1 MKKLQALHAEEYGRA
16 PDFVACAPGVVNLMG
31 EHTDYSDGFV
41 LQAALPLHAY
51 VAVSR
56 RDDVSLRF
64 YTADAGERKKTSVPN
79 LKYKREDRWANYL
92 KGVLAELEERG
103 ARLPGLE
110 FTISSNIP
118 QNIGLGSS
126 DALCMAA
133 AIAVCR
139 CLEIDLGA
147 QELID
152 VAYGAEARFIGLVKE
167 PTDVATSLL
176 AEKGKALFLDMRSL
190 EYRQIPLNLKNSTL
204 VLTNSHVPH
213 ISADDYIAER
223 RSECRQCV
231 EHLQSRHAGDSLRDY
246 TSGDLK
252 SGIGV
257 LPESLRRMCLHV
269 VEENVRVQE
278 AVELLPKGDLETF
291 GRLMGRSHESLRDS
305 YEVSCPELDWL
316 VKRAGEID
324 GVFGS
329 RLTGPGFGG
338 CTLSLISRDSLEDY
352 IERLGEYERIFGF
365 AAEAIPFE
373 VSDGAG
379 VLNHEN
385 SADKR

>member
-1 MKKLQALHAEEYGRA
+1 MKKLHAQHQEEYGRA
-16 PDFVACAPGVVNLMG
+16 PDFIACAPGVVNLMG

-41 LQAALPLHAY
+41 LQAALPMYAN
-51 VAVSR
+51 VAVSL

-64 YTADAGERKKTSVPN
+64 FTADAGERKKTSVPN
-79 LKYKREDRWANYL
+79 LKYKREDRWANYI

-103 ARLPGLE
+103 VRLPGLE
-110 FTISSNIP
+110 FSISSNIP

-126 DALCMAA
+126 DALCAAA

-139 CLEIDLGA
+139 VLDVKLDT

-152 VAYGAEARFIGLVKE
+152 VAYGAEARFIGLIKE

-176 AEKGKALFLDMRSL
+176 AEKGKALYLDMRSL
-190 EYRQIPLNLKNSTL
+190 EYRQIDINLKDATL

-223 RSECRQCV
+223 RDECRECV

-246 TSGDLK
+246 SSEDLK
-252 SGIGV
+252 SGIGL
-257 LPESLRRMCLHV
+257 LPESLRRLCLHV

-278 AVELLPKGDLETF
+278 AVELLPRGDLDTL

-316 VKRAGEID
+316 VKRAGEIE
-324 GVFGS
+324 GVYGS

-338 CTLSLISRDSLEDY
+338 CTLSLIKGDALGDY
-352 IERLGEYERIFGF
+352 TEKLGEYERIFGF

-373 VSDGAG
+373 VCDGAG